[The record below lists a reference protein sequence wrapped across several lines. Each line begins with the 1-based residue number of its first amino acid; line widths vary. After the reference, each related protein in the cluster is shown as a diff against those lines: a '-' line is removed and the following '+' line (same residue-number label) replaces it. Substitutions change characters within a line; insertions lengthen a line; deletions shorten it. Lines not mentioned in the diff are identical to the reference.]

1 MSNLWF
7 FNDSNNLGEH
17 DTEVEGDKFEDSLSE
32 IPDENLEKEE
42 SGDVKEVMEI
52 EEVGISDGV
61 FISEELE
68 EQTGSNVEEEKKSDG
83 AAEEMEE
90 TENNASGS
98 LLFMEDLQHI
108 IEGEE
113 FDNAEEEIEEDG
125 EGKPK
130 EEEMEGTVTMFNEG
144 EAVLK
149 EHSIFSRVAP
159 VYLKKSMTSFPAKLP
174 STTIKP
180 IKLSS
185 SANQASPGP
194 TTR

>member
-7 FNDSNNLGEH
+7 FNDSNTLGEH
-17 DTEVEGDKFEDSLSE
+17 ETEVEGDKFEDSLSE
-32 IPDENLEKEE
+32 IPDENPEKEE
-42 SGDVKEVMEI
+42 NGDVKEV
-52 EEVGISDGV
+52 EEMKEISDGV

-68 EQTGSNVEEEKKSDG
+68 KQTGSNVEEEKKSDG

-98 LLFMEDLQHI
+98 LIFMEDLQHI

-144 EAVLK
+144 EAVVEK
-149 EHSIFSRVAP
+149 HSIFSRVAP

-174 STTIKP
+174 LTTIKQM
-180 IKLSS
+180 KLSS

>member
-7 FNDSNNLGEH
+7 FNDSNTLGEH
-17 DTEVEGDKFEDSLSE
+17 ETEVEGDKFEDSLSE
-32 IPDENLEKEE
+32 IPDENPEKEE
-42 SGDVKEVMEI
+42 CGDVEEVVEM

-61 FISEELE
+61 FISEEQE

-83 AAEEMEE
+83 SAEKMEE
-90 TENNASGS
+90 IENSVSGS
-98 LLFMEDLQHI
+98 LLFLEDLHQI

-113 FDNAEEEIEEDG
+113 FDNAEEEIEEEG
-125 EGKPK
+125 EGKSK
-130 EEEMEGTVTMFNEG
+130 EEEEGAITLFHEG
-144 EAVLK
+144 EAVVK

-159 VYLKKSMTSFPAKLP
+159 VYLKKSMASFPAKLP

>member
-7 FNDSNNLGEH
+7 FNDSNTLGEH
-17 DTEVEGDKFEDSLSE
+17 ETEVEGDKFEDSLSE
-32 IPDENLEKEE
+32 IPDENPEKGECGDIEE
-42 SGDVKEVMEI
+42 VVEM

-61 FISEELE
+61 FISEEQE

-83 AAEEMEE
+83 SAEKMEE
-90 TENNASGS
+90 IENSVSGS
-98 LLFMEDLQHI
+98 LLFLEDLHQI

-113 FDNAEEEIEEDG
+113 FDNAEEEIEEEG
-125 EGKPK
+125 EGKSK
-130 EEEMEGTVTMFNEG
+130 EEEEGAITLFNEG
-144 EAVLK
+144 EAVVK

-159 VYLKKSMTSFPAKLP
+159 VYLKKPMTTFPAKLP
-174 STTIKP
+174 STAIKP

>member
-7 FNDSNNLGEH
+7 FNDSNTLGEH
-17 DTEVEGDKFEDSLSE
+17 ETEVEGDKFEDSLSE

-42 SGDVKEVMEI
+42 SGEVKEVVDM

-61 FISEELE
+61 FISEEQE
-68 EQTGSNVEEEKKSDG
+68 EQTGSNVEKEKKSDG
-83 AAEEMEE
+83 SAREMEE
-90 TENNASGS
+90 TENSVSGS
-98 LLFMEDLQHI
+98 LLFLEDLHQI

-113 FDNAEEEIEEDG
+113 FDNAEEEIEEEG
-125 EGKPK
+125 EGKSK
-130 EEEMEGTVTMFNEG
+130 EEEEGAITLFHEG
-144 EAVLK
+144 EAVVK

-159 VYLKKSMTSFPAKLP
+159 VYLKKSFPAKLP
-174 STTIKP
+174 STAIKP

-185 SANQASPGP
+185 SANQAFPGP

>member
-7 FNDSNNLGEH
+7 FNDSNTLGEH
-17 DTEVEGDKFEDSLSE
+17 ETEVEGDKFEDSLSE
-32 IPDENLEKEE
+32 IPDENGMEKEE
-42 SGDVKEVMEI
+42 SGDVKEVVEMEEI
-52 EEVGISDGV
+52 GISDGV
-61 FISEELE
+61 FISEEQE

-83 AAEEMEE
+83 SAVEMEE
-90 TENNASGS
+90 IESSVSGS
-98 LLFMEDLQHI
+98 LLFLEDLHQI

-130 EEEMEGTVTMFNEG
+130 KGEEGTITLFNEG
-144 EAVLK
+144 EAVVK

-159 VYLKKSMTSFPAKLP
+159 VYLKKSMASFPAKLP

>member
-7 FNDSNNLGEH
+7 FNDSNTLGEH
-17 DTEVEGDKFEDSLSE
+17 ETEVEGDKFEDSLSE
-32 IPDENLEKEE
+32 IPDENPEKEE
-42 SGDVKEVMEI
+42 CGDVEEVVEM

-61 FISEELE
+61 FISEEQE

-83 AAEEMEE
+83 SAVEMEE
-90 TENNASGS
+90 IESSVSGS
-98 LLFMEDLQHI
+98 LLFLEDLHQI

-130 EEEMEGTVTMFNEG
+130 KGEEGTITLFNEG
-144 EAVLK
+144 EAIVK
-149 EHSIFSRVAP
+149 EHSIFGRIAP

-174 STTIKP
+174 STAIKP

>member
-7 FNDSNNLGEH
+7 FNDSNTLGEH
-17 DTEVEGDKFEDSLSE
+17 ETEVEGDKFEDSLSE
-32 IPDENLEKEE
+32 IPDENPEKEE
-42 SGDVKEVMEI
+42 SGDVKEVVEME
-52 EEVGISDGV
+52 EMKEISDGV

-68 EQTGSNVEEEKKSDG
+68 KQTGSNVEEEKKSDG

-98 LLFMEDLQHI
+98 LIFMEDLQHI

-125 EGKPK
+125 EGKPN
-130 EEEMEGTVTMFNEG
+130 EEEEGTITLFNGG
-144 EAVLK
+144 EAVVE

-174 STTIKP
+174 LTTIKQM
-180 IKLSS
+180 KLSS

>member
-7 FNDSNNLGEH
+7 FNDSNTPGEH
-17 DTEVEGDKFEDSLSE
+17 ETEVEGDKFEDSLSE

-42 SGDVKEVMEI
+42 SGDVKEVVEMEEI
-52 EEVGISDGV
+52 GISDGV
-61 FISEELE
+61 FISEEQE

-83 AAEEMEE
+83 SAEKMEE
-90 TENNASGS
+90 IENSVSGS
-98 LLFMEDLQHI
+98 LLFLEDLHQI

-113 FDNAEEEIEEDG
+113 FDNAEEEIEEEG
-125 EGKPK
+125 EGKSK
-130 EEEMEGTVTMFNEG
+130 EEEEGAITLFHEG
-144 EAVLK
+144 EAVVK

-159 VYLKKSMTSFPAKLP
+159 VYLKKSMASFPAKLP

>member
-7 FNDSNNLGEH
+7 FNDSNTLGEH
-17 DTEVEGDKFEDSLSE
+17 ETEVEGDKFEDSLSE

-42 SGDVKEVMEI
+42 SGDVKEVVEM

-61 FISEELE
+61 SISEEQE

-90 TENNASGS
+90 TESSVSGS
-98 LLFMEDLQHI
+98 PLFLEDLHQI

-125 EGKPK
+125 EGKPN
-130 EEEMEGTVTMFNEG
+130 EEEEGTITLFNGG
-144 EAVLK
+144 EAVVE

-185 SANQASPGP
+185 SANQAFPGP

>member
-32 IPDENLEKEE
+32 IPDENPEKEE

-83 AAEEMEE
+83 AAEETEE

-125 EGKPK
+125 EGKPN
-130 EEEMEGTVTMFNEG
+130 EEEEGTITLFNGG
-144 EAVLK
+144 EAVVE

-185 SANQASPGP
+185 SANQAFPGP

>member
-7 FNDSNNLGEH
+7 FNDSNTLGEH
-17 DTEVEGDKFEDSLSE
+17 ETEVEGDKFEDSLSE
-32 IPDENLEKEE
+32 IPDENPEKEE
-42 SGDVKEVMEI
+42 CGDVEEVVEM

-61 FISEELE
+61 FISEEQE

-83 AAEEMEE
+83 SAEKMEE
-90 TENNASGS
+90 IDNSVSGS
-98 LLFMEDLQHI
+98 LLFLEDLQHI

-130 EEEMEGTVTMFNEG
+130 EEEEGTITLFNEG
-144 EAVLK
+144 EAVVE

-159 VYLKKSMTSFPAKLP
+159 VYLKKPMTTFPAKLP
-174 STTIKP
+174 STAIKP

-185 SANQASPGP
+185 SANQAFPGP

>member
-7 FNDSNNLGEH
+7 FNDSNTPGEH
-17 DTEVEGDKFEDSLSE
+17 ETEVEGDKFEDSLSE

-42 SGDVKEVMEI
+42 SGDVKEVVEME
-52 EEVGISDGV
+52 EEGISDGV
-61 FISEELE
+61 FISEEQE
-68 EQTGSNVEEEKKSDG
+68 EQTGSSVEEEKKSDG
-83 AAEEMEE
+83 SAEEMEE
-90 TENNASGS
+90 IESSVSRS
-98 LLFMEDLQHI
+98 LLFLEDLHQI

-113 FDNAEEEIEEDG
+113 FDNAEEEIEE
-125 EGKPK
+125 GKPK
-130 EEEMEGTVTMFNEG
+130 EEEEGAITLFNEG
-144 EAVLK
+144 EAVVK

-185 SANQASPGP
+185 SANQAVPGP